1 MRPSFLNRPAAHRPG
16 RPARRFFPVDTEART
31 IPWAAARR
39 PVIGLLALAATA
51 TRSPADWPEFRGPT
65 GDGHAGAQAAGLP
78 LHWSE
83 TDNVRWKT
91 EIPFRGWS
99 TPVILGDQAWLTTAT
114 PEGHD
119 FHAVCVDAGTGKI
132 LLNERLF
139 HCDAP
144 EPLGNAVNCYAAPS
158 PAIEPGRVYVHFGS
172 YGTACLDTAT
182 RKVLWQRTDLPCRH
196 FRGPASSVILFGNL
210 VILTLDGADVQ
221 YLVALDKQTGKTVWK
236 TDRSVTFNDA
246 EGFQGFAKE
255 GDLRKA
261 HSTPLIVTIDGEPQ
275 MFSPGAKAA
284 YAYDPRTGRELWR
297 VRYLAWSA
305 APRPVVG
312 KGLALILTGL
322 GSSELLGIRLGG
334 RGDVTDTHIAWRLP
348 KAAKTASPVIV
359 GDLLYMINDDGA
371 LSCVDIATGA
381 VAWKERLG
389 GNYAAS
395 PILVDN
401 RLYVCNQQGRTFV
414 LNPGRSFDGVATNAL
429 DSGCMASPAVAGKAL
444 YLRTKTHLYR
454 IESAAP

>member
-1 MRPSFLNRPAAHRPG
+1 
-16 RPARRFFPVDTEART
+16 
-31 IPWAAARR
+31 
-39 PVIGLLALAATA
+39 
-51 TRSPADWPEFRGPT
+51 
-65 GDGHAGAQAAGLP
+65 
-78 LHWSE
+78 
-83 TDNVRWKT
+83 
-91 EIPFRGWS
+91 
-99 TPVILGDQAWLTTAT
+99 
-114 PEGHD
+114 
-119 FHAVCVDAGTGKI
+119 
-132 LLNERLF
+132 
-139 HCDAP
+139 
-144 EPLGNAVNCYAAPS
+144 
-158 PAIEPGRVYVHFGS
+158 
-172 YGTACLDTAT
+172 
-182 RKVLWQRTDLPCRH
+182 
-196 FRGPASSVILFGNL
+196 
-210 VILTLDGADVQ
+210 
-221 YLVALDKQTGKTVWK
+221 
-236 TDRSVTFNDA
+236 
-246 EGFQGFAKE
+246 
-255 GDLRKA
+255 
-261 HSTPLIVTIDGEPQ
+261 
-275 MFSPGAKAA
+275 
-284 YAYDPRTGRELWR
+284 
-297 VRYLAWSA
+297 
-305 APRPVVG
+305 VVG